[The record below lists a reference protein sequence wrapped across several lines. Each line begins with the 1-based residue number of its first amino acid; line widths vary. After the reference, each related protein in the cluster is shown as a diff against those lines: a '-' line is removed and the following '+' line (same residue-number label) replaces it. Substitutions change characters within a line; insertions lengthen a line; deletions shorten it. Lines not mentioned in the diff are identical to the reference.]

1 MKKGVIGLGAKAMDI
16 VIIEDIDFQTL
27 KDLFDDLTERVANG
41 WSRGQETTF
50 IFVYYTGH
58 GVQTNY
64 TYAVLNNPDP
74 RRWRFPLEM
83 HLRTLG
89 TIPGAWVVGVF
100 DCCRENF
107 VLPGRDSGNG
117 DNDIVDM
124 SGYRNT
130 FMSFGCPPNKS
141 VPGISTLAVDYF
153 V

>member
-1 MKKGVIGLGAKAMDI
+1 LGAKAVDI
-16 VIIEDIDFQTL
+16 IIIEDTDFQTL

-58 GVQTNY
+58 GVQANY

-83 HLRTLG
+83 YLRTLG
-89 TIPGAWVVGVF
+89 TNPGAWVVGVF

-107 VLPGRDSGNG
+107 TLPGRGNG
-117 DNDIVDM
+117 DEEIVDM

-130 FMSFGCPPNKS
+130 FMTFGCPPNKEVS
-141 VPGISTLAVDYF
+141 ARSTLAVEYF
-153 V
+153 K